1 MLFDTHAHI
10 QFKAYDNDRDAV
22 IKRIRDKNVSLNLV
36 GTQKD
41 TSKWAVELAE
51 QHDNMYASIGTHPI
65 HLFPTHVDEEETHFM
80 SREEGFDEQYYTELA
95 TSPKVIGVGET
106 GLDLFHV
113 PKDKSVEEVLEKQ
126 KEVFLAHADF
136 AEKHNLALVIHC
148 RDAHEEMIELLE
160 KRGKQVRGTVHCFT
174 GNWSQAERYLK
185 LGLHLG
191 FTGIVTFPPK
201 KTDPT
206 PQLELNEVVERIPLD
221 RILLETDSPYLAP
234 QAYRGKR
241 AEPWMVEQVIDH
253 IASVRSIKREELE
266 ATIEQNTWQVF
277 NIDEH

>member
-1 MLFDTHAHI
+1 MLYDTHAHI
-10 QFKAYDNDRDAV
+10 QFRGYDADRENV
-22 IKRIRDKNVSLNLV
+22 IARITEKNTVLNLV

-41 TSKWAVELAE
+41 TSKLAVELAE
-51 QHDNMYASIGTHPI
+51 QHDNMYASIGTHPV
-65 HLFPTHVDEEETHFM
+65 HLFPTHVDEEESQFI
-80 SREEGFDEQYYTELA
+80 SREEGFDEAYYTELA
-95 TSPKVIGVGET
+95 KSPKVIGVGET

-113 PKDKSVEEVLEKQ
+113 PKDKTVEEVLEKQ
-126 KEVFLAHADF
+126 KQVFLAHADF

-148 RDAHEEMIELLE
+148 RDAHEQMIELLE

-174 GNWSQAERYLK
+174 GNWSQAQRYMA

-201 KTDPT
+201 KTDPA
-206 PQLELNEVVERIPLD
+206 PQLELQEVVERIPLD

-241 AEPWMVEQVIDH
+241 AEPWMVEEVINY
-253 IASVRSIKREELE
+253 IASVRNISREELE
-266 ATIEQNTWQVF
+266 QQIATNTKHVF
-277 NIDEH
+277 NIS